1 MKNFI
6 ISLTLFISSLS
17 YSAIENPSNI
27 YGYWLNNESE
37 ILLIQLDNSFTRSDK
52 FSVLA
57 EGNLE
62 LNQANWLVCTE
73 DGCGRK
79 YPIRDDIPVMLIDEG
94 DKWVGVSVSELP
106 VPPPKD

>member
-6 ISLTLFISSLS
+6 FSLTIFISSLS
-17 YSAIENPSNI
+17 YSASENPPNI

-52 FSVLA
+52 FSLLA

-62 LNQANWLVCTE
+62 FIDNKILVYRTDTNEEYILEYFLGQETLVVMKPNSQEAWLFS
-73 DGCGRK
+73 R
-79 YPIRDDIPVMLIDEG
+79 IG
-94 DKWVGVSVSELP
+94 D
-106 VPPPKD
+106 

>member
-17 YSAIENPSNI
+17 YSASENPSNI

-62 LNQANWLVCTE
+62 FINDKILVYRSDTNEEYALEYFLGKETLVVMKPYSQEAWLFS
-73 DGCGRK
+73 R
-79 YPIRDDIPVMLIDEG
+79 IG
-94 DKWVGVSVSELP
+94 D
-106 VPPPKD
+106 